1 MKNILLGI
9 TGGIAAY
16 KSPDLVRRLRARG
29 MSVKVVLTE
38 SAKEFVTE
46 TTLQAVSS
54 NSVRSSLWDKEAEAA
69 MSHIELA
76 RWADCILISPTTA
89 NFMAKLVQGSAEDL
103 LTTLCLATK
112 SPIVIAPAMNHVM
125 WDNISVQE
133 NKKTLQ
139 KRGVQV
145 IGPEF
150 GEQACGEIGFG
161 RMPEPLAIVDF
172 LFNQVIDIDSPLKGK
187 KIMITAGPTREA
199 IDPVRYI
206 SNRSSGKMGYALA
219 SEFIEKGADVLL
231 VTGPTNLTVPKRIT
245 SIAVESAKEM
255 HKAVHDNIVGVDIF
269 VSSAAV
275 SDYQTENTCKK
286 KIKKK
291 DEKLTL
297 NLVKSPDILAS
308 VSNMKQSPFS
318 VGFAAET
325 ENLKEYAL
333 DKLNQKSLDLII
345 ANEVGPHKGF
355 DQDENAVHVFWK
367 HGEKVFEK
375 LQKRKLA
382 KHLVELIAARF
393 LNKDQESDSTL
404 SNVTSIR

>member
-76 RWADCILISPTTA
+76 RWADCILIAPTTA

-125 WDNISVQE
+125 WNNISVQE

-145 IGPEF
+145 IDPEF

-161 RMPEPLAIVDF
+161 RMPEPLTIVDF
-172 LFNQVIDIDSPLKGK
+172 LFNQVIDIDAPLKGK

-231 VTGPTNLTVPKRIT
+231 VSGPTNLTLPKRIT

-275 SDYQTENTCKK
+275 SDYQTENTYKK

-382 KHLVELIAARF
+382 NHLVELIAERF

>member
-1 MKNILLGI
+1 
-9 TGGIAAY
+9 
-16 KSPDLVRRLRARG
+16 
-29 MSVKVVLTE
+29 
-38 SAKEFVTE
+38 
-46 TTLQAVSS
+46 
-54 NSVRSSLWDKEAEAA
+54 
-69 MSHIELA
+69 
-76 RWADCILISPTTA
+76 
-89 NFMAKLVQGSAEDL
+89 
-103 LTTLCLATK
+103 
-112 SPIVIAPAMNHVM
+112 
-125 WDNISVQE
+125 
-133 NKKTLQ
+133 
-139 KRGVQV
+139 VQV
-145 IGPEF
+145 IDPEF

-172 LFNQVIDIDSPLKGK
+172 LFNQVIDIDAPLKGK

-231 VTGPTNLTVPKRIT
+231 VTGPTNLTAPKRIT

-382 KHLVELIAARF
+382 NHLVELIAERF

-404 SNVTSIR
+404 SNVTSIC

>member
-1 MKNILLGI
+1 
-9 TGGIAAY
+9 
-16 KSPDLVRRLRARG
+16 
-29 MSVKVVLTE
+29 
-38 SAKEFVTE
+38 
-46 TTLQAVSS
+46 
-54 NSVRSSLWDKEAEAA
+54 
-69 MSHIELA
+69 
-76 RWADCILISPTTA
+76 
-89 NFMAKLVQGSAEDL
+89 
-103 LTTLCLATK
+103 TTLCLATK

-145 IGPEF
+145 IDPEF

-172 LFNQVIDIDSPLKGK
+172 LFNQVIDIDAPLKGK

-275 SDYQTENTCKK
+275 SDYRTENTYKK

-291 DEKLTL
+291 NEKLTL

-382 KHLVELIAARF
+382 KHLVELIAERF